1 MSSVIGFVGQLL
13 GYIVKP
19 CYLLTRNYGLAIL
32 LFTLFSKIVLI
43 PISVWVQKN
52 GIKLVTMQPEI
63 NWLKVNHY
71 GDLDTI
77 AEEQAKIYKRYKY
90 NALASVIPLLIQVVI
105 LLGLVQVIY
114 NPLKYICGLPA
125 DVIAALIDKTSA
137 LTGVD
142 AAASSVQMAVVTAA
156 KNPAYADAFM
166 SLGGSLPGV
175 DMAGVM
181 ASVRSVNMG
190 FLGLDLSW
198 IPSQH
203 GGVSLVVPVLAA
215 LSAWIMCVTQNRS
228 QVLQAEQGKL
238 NKYGTMAISV
248 GLSLYLGIFV
258 PAGIGLYWIASN
270 LLSIVQM
277 YILNAVIDPKKSV
290 DYAELERSRKALGEL
305 EALGGGE
312 KKGLFARDPNA
323 RREKKDYKRFFSVAN
338 KHVVFYS
345 EKSGFWKYYADIVE
359 SLLSRTNLRIHY
371 VTNDPDDKV
380 FEYAQREPR
389 LIPYYIGPRRIIT
402 LMMKMDADIVVMTT
416 PDLETFHIKRSYVR
430 KDIEYIYT
438 PHDAM
443 SIHMGFREG
452 AMDNFDTI
460 LCVGPQQMRELRA
473 TEALRHT
480 REKKLVECGYCMLDD
495 LLRDYAAEGGRA
507 EGRRR
512 ILIAPTWNED
522 NILDSCIDGL
532 LEALMGDDRLV
543 VVRPHPE
550 YVKRFK
556 PRMDQIMARW
566 ADKVGEGLQFETDF
580 SSNSSIYRS
589 DVLVTD
595 WSGIAYEYSYTTLR
609 PTLFVNTKMKVLNPN
624 WEQVGITPLEIS
636 LRDQVGASVGK
647 DEIARADAIVRDMLG
662 DPTHWSRQIEAV
674 RDANIFN
681 LGHCGE
687 RAADYII
694 ERLTE
699 RSKADRA
706 G

>member
-1 MSSVIGFVGQLL
+1 MNSIVGFVGQLL

-52 GIKLVTMQPEI
+52 GIKLVKMQPEI

-90 NALASVIPLLIQVVI
+90 NALASVIPLLVQVII
-105 LLGLVQVIY
+105 LLGLVEVIY
-114 NPLKYICGLPA
+114 KPLRYICGLPA
-125 DVIAALIDKTSA
+125 TVITDLINTTSA

-142 AAASSVQMAVVTAA
+142 PAASSVQMAVVTAV
-156 KNPAYADAFM
+156 KDAAN
-166 SLGGSLPGV
+166 
-175 DMAGVM
+175 AGAFASFEASVLD
-181 ASVRSVNMG
+181 SVRSVNMG
-190 FLGLDLSW
+190 FMGLDLSW

-203 GGVSLVVPVLAA
+203 GGVALVVPVLAA

-277 YILNAVIDPKKSV
+277 YILNAVIDPKKHV
-290 DYAELERSRKALGEL
+290 DYAELERSRKALQEL
-305 EALGGGE
+305 EGLGGGE

-323 RREKKDYKRFFSVAN
+323 RREKKDYKRFFSVTN

-359 SLLSRTNLRIHY
+359 ALLKRTNLRIHY

-380 FEYAQREPR
+380 FDYAQREPR
-389 LIPYYIGPRRIIT
+389 VIPYYIGPRRIIT

-452 AMDNFDTI
+452 AMDNFDTV
-460 LCVGPQQMRELRA
+460 LVAGPQQIEELRA
-473 TEALRHT
+473 TERLRHT
-480 REKKLVECGYCMLDD
+480 REKKLVECGYCLLDD
-495 LLRDYAAEGGRA
+495 LIRDYRAEGSA
-507 EGRRR
+507 PAAGRRR

-522 NILDSCIDGL
+522 NILDSCIDDL
-532 LEALMGDDRLV
+532 LRALMGDDRLV

-609 PTLFVNTKMKVLNPN
+609 PTLFINTKMKVLNPN

-636 LRDQVGASVGK
+636 LRDQIGASIGK
-647 DEIARADAIVRDMLG
+647 DGIARADAIVRDMLD
-662 DPTHWSRQIEAV
+662 DPTRWSRQIEAV

-694 ERLTE
+694 QRMTE
-699 RSKADRA
+699 RSSRA
-706 G
+706 GKSA

>member
-1 MSSVIGFVGQLL
+1 MNAIVGFVGQLL

-19 CYLLTRNYGLAIL
+19 CYQLTRNYGLAIL

-52 GIKLVTMQPEI
+52 GIKLVKMQPEI

-90 NALASVIPLLIQVVI
+90 NALASVIPLLVQVVI
-105 LLGLVQVIY
+105 LLGLVEVIY
-114 NPLKYICGLPA
+114 KPLRYICGLPA
-125 DVIAALIDKTSA
+125 NVITDLINKTSA

-142 AAASSVQMAVVTAA
+142 AMASSVQMSVVAAVKDAA
-156 KNPAYADAFM
+156 NADAF
-166 SLGGSLPGV
+166 SAFGESVL
-175 DMAGVM
+175 

-198 IPSQH
+198 IPAQH
-203 GGVSLVVPVLAA
+203 GGIALVVPVLAA

-277 YILNAVIDPKKSV
+277 YILNAVIDPKKHV
-290 DYAELERSRKALGEL
+290 DYAELDRSRKALAEL
-305 EALGGGE
+305 EGLGGGE
-312 KKGLFARDPNA
+312 KKRLFASDPNA

-359 SLLSRTNLRIHY
+359 ALLKRTNLRIHY

-380 FEYAQREPR
+380 FEYAQRVPR
-389 LIPYYIGPRRIIT
+389 VIPYYIGPRRIIT

-452 AMDNFDTI
+452 AMDNFDTV
-460 LCVGPQQMRELRA
+460 LCVGPQQMKELRA
-473 TEALRHT
+473 TEQLRNT

-495 LLRDYAAEGGRA
+495 LLRDYTAEGQA
-507 EGRRR
+507 DKARRR

-522 NILDSCIDGL
+522 NILDSCIDDL
-532 LEALMGDDRLV
+532 LRALMGDDRLV

-566 ADKVGEGLQFETDF
+566 ADSVGDGLQFETDF

-624 WEQVGITPLEIS
+624 WEAVGITPLEIS
-636 LRDQVGASVGK
+636 LRDRVGASIGK
-647 DEIARADAIVRDMLG
+647 DEIARADEIVRDMLA
-662 DPTHWSRQIEAV
+662 DPTRWSRQIEQV
-674 RDANIFN
+674 RGENIFN

-687 RAADYII
+687 HAADYII
-694 ERLTE
+694 QRLTE
-699 RSKADRA
+699 RSRAAKAD
-706 G
+706 